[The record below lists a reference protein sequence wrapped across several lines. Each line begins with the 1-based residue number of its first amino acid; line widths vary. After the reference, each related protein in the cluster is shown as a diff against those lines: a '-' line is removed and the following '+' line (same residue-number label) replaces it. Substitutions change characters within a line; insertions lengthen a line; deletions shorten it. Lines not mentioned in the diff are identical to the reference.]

1 MNWSIPEHAQQVYAQ
16 VSPYLFKRQNVVACG
31 LGYKIRGE
39 EETDELSLVVSVV
52 RKVPKEQLPS
62 TELIPQAVNG
72 MLTDVVE
79 TGCLRALTPNPKER
93 HRPAMPGISV
103 GHHAIT
109 AGTFG
114 LLVRRA
120 AEVFILSNNHVLANC
135 NDAKPGD
142 AIWQPAPLDGGS
154 ADDRI
159 ATLAEFEPLDFGEKG
174 AECKIAQVI
183 ANLVNAIAGVS
194 GSSHRLQAVEQT
206 PGHNRMDASLARIED
221 PSQVTAEILGIGAV
235 KGSAAIGLGD
245 RVQKSG
251 RTTGVTEGIVKQI
264 NVTANVDYNG
274 RTARFTDQIIT
285 SGMSNRGDSGSGI
298 LDMERRAVG
307 LLFAGSGQVTLFTP
321 LQRILDRFG
330 VEVVTE

>member
-1 MNWSIPEHAQQVYAQ
+1 MNWYVPEHAQQIYAQ
-16 VSPYLFKRQNVVACG
+16 VSPYLFKRKNVVACG
-31 LGYKIRGE
+31 LGYKVRGE
-39 EETDELSLVVSVV
+39 EQTDELSLVVSVV
-52 RKVPKEQLPS
+52 RKVPREELPT
-62 TELIPQAVNG
+62 TEIIPQAVNG
-72 MLTDVVE
+72 MPTDVVE
-79 TGCLRALTPNPKER
+79 TGCLRALDLNPKAR

-120 AEVFILSNNHVLANC
+120 GKLFILSNNHVLADC
-135 NDAKPGD
+135 NDAVPGD
-142 AIWQPAPLDGGS
+142 AIWQPASLDGGNT
-154 ADDRI
+154 DDRI

-183 ANLVNAIAGVS
+183 ANIVNTIAGVS
-194 GSSHRLQAVEQT
+194 GSSHRFQAVEQT
-206 PGHNRMDASLARIED
+206 PGQNRMDAAIARVDD
-221 PSQVTAEILGIGAV
+221 PNLVIPEILGIGAPTGV
-235 KGSAAIGLGD
+235 ATIGLGD

-251 RTTGVTEGIVKQI
+251 RTTGVTEGIVQQI
-264 NVTANVDYNG
+264 NVTASVDYNG

-298 LDMERRAVG
+298 LDMEKRAVG
-307 LLFAGSGQVTLFTP
+307 LLFAGSGQVTLLTP
-321 LQRILDRFG
+321 LQRILNRFG